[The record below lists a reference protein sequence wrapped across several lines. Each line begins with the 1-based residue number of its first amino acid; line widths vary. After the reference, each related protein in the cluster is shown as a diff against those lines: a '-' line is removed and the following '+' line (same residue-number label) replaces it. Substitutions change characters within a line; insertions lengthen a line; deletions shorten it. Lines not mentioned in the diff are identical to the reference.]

1 LDANEDQNQ
10 KTVGKSGICG
20 ERLTMSA
27 GTNPGQQSNTDARK
41 QEAANAAAAELE
53 NGMIVGLGSGST
65 ARLAVAAIGLRVKQG
80 LRIIGIP
87 TSEQTAKQAADLGIP
102 LSTLGEHPQ
111 IDVTIDGADEV
122 EVDALNLIKGGG
134 GNHLREKIVATATSR
149 LVIAVDDSK
158 LVSHLGDRARVPVEV
173 AQFGWQA
180 TAKHL
185 ANLNAVPTLRPRS
198 DGEPFVTDGGN
209 YILDCAFGRIES
221 PMSLQRELD
230 SVVGVIEH
238 GLFLGMAS
246 LVVVASAQGVKRLG
260 R

>member
-1 LDANEDQNQ
+1 
-10 KTVGKSGICG
+10 
-20 ERLTMSA
+20 MSA
-27 GTNPGQQSNTDARK
+27 GTNPGRQSNTDERK
-41 QEAANAAAAELE
+41 QAAANAAAAELQD
-53 NGMIVGLGSGST
+53 GMIVGLGSGST

-87 TSEQTAKQAADLGIP
+87 TSEQTAEEAAGLGIP
-102 LSTLGEHPQ
+102 LSTLGEHSQ

-122 EVDALNLIKGGG
+122 ELDTLNLIKGGG

-180 TAKHL
+180 TAKRL
-185 ANLNAVPTLRPRS
+185 VNLNAVPTLRPRS
-198 DGEPFVTDGGN
+198 DGGPFVTDGGN
-209 YILDCAFGRIES
+209 YILDCAFRRIES

-230 SVVGVIEH
+230 GVAGVIEH
-238 GLFLGMAS
+238 GLFLGMVS
-246 LVVVASAQGVKRLG
+246 LVVVASAEGVKRLG